1 MRRRDDRRR
10 RRCHRDLRPAGRDR
24 SSLTEPDRD
33 LSAAERR
40 HPRRRH
46 DDRDLHRHRRQRQ
59 QLVELFAVV
68 VTHEAPPTPPSAG
81 AVGEPVGPGGT
92 FVANHGRTIPV
103 KVALSV
109 GGTAATTG
117 SATTVTP
124 CGGGSAVTQPLAYS
138 GGRWNANFDTSRVG
152 PTATP

>member
-1 MRRRDDRRR
+1 MD
-10 RRCHRDLRPAGRDR
+10 
-24 SSLTEPDRD
+24 
-33 LSAAERR
+33 
-40 HPRRRH
+40 
-46 DDRDLHRHRRQRQ
+46 
-59 QLVELFAVV
+59 
-68 VTHEAPPTPPSAG
+68 
-81 AVGEPVGPGGT
+81 GGT

-117 SATTVTP
+117 SAILTVTP

-152 PTATP
+152 PGCYTVTASIDGVDAGSFQLDLQGETAEKAKGKKK